1 MKRSTEAIA
10 AVAAARE
17 AVSIISDSPGRWLVS
32 YHDRETSQWVETEPM
47 KREEAQKFAGRLR
60 ILTAAE
66 ELGLP
71 QDQAEALAARYMENG
86 GAYDQY
92 IYGQR

>member
-17 AVSIISDSPGRWLVS
+17 AVSIISASSGRWLVS
-32 YHDRETSQWVETEPM
+32 YRDREAGQWVETEPM

-71 QDQAEALAARYMENG
+71 HDQAEALAARYMENG

>member
-10 AVAAARE
+10 AVTAARE
-17 AVSIISDSPGRWLVS
+17 AVSIISASSGRWLVS
-32 YHDRETSQWVETEPM
+32 YRDRESGQWVETEPM

-71 QDQAEALAARYMENG
+71 KDQADALAARYMENG